1 MKCPLYK
8 CPLYRDFLIRI
19 WPGKRSVPRFTVRI
33 IEMSALWC
41 VRLIEIRLYKKKF
54 RVQKILNFTILQ
66 YQMKLFQQL
75 SRNFFFIK
83 VVPVQSITDIVLMG
97 FLLVLLSEMFISY
110 YTIIY
115 FFVKNFFSNVC
126 ISVNKIFECSYLS
139 FGWEI
144 DHPLSMSLTR
154 VMEGVHPK
162 CL

>member
-1 MKCPLYK
+1 MK

-54 RVQKILNFTILQ
+54 RVQKNIEFHDFTVSNEIISATKQEFFLYQSSPRTKHNWHCTNGFFIGTALRNVYFILH
-66 YQMKLFQQL
+66 YHLFF
-75 SRNFFFIK
+75 RKEFFFEC
-83 VVPVQSITDIVLMG
+83 L
-97 FLLVLLSEMFISY
+97 
-110 YTIIY
+110 Y
-115 FFVKNFFSNVC
+115 FSD
-126 ISVNKIFECSYLS
+126 KIFECSYLS